1 MKEVKGYKA
10 FNKDKTNR
18 YGLPFTEGISYR
30 VGGDISFGN
39 TGNGFHMC
47 THLSDVFRYFDAIDD
62 DVVVAE
68 VIGRGDRR
76 KFNDEYEGY
85 YDMYAVR
92 ELYVSRF
99 MTREEVIAEMLTA
112 TEHDV
117 IKFIKTF
124 KMTGDEKIDFLYHF
138 RDKIKVVEHLLYYQ
152 YGYKK
157 VFQEHDGE
165 EQAMRIRLVN
175 KDGQDNR

>member
-18 YGLPFTEGISYR
+18 YGVPFAEGVAYKIDGN
-30 VGGDISFGN
+30 VSFGN
-39 TGNGFHMC
+39 SGNGFHMC

-62 DVVVAE
+62 EVLVAE
-68 VIGRGDRR
+68 VVGRGDRV

-85 YDMYAVR
+85 YDMYSVR
-92 ELYVSRF
+92 EIFIKRF
-99 MTREEVIAEMLTA
+99 MSREEVIAHMLNA

-117 IKFIKTF
+117 VKFIKTF
-124 KMTGDEKIDFLYHF
+124 KMTGDEKIDFLYKF
-138 RDKIKVVEHLLYYQ
+138 RNNVKVIEHLLYYQ

-165 EQAMRIRLVN
+165 EKAMRLRLVN
-175 KDGQDNR
+175 EDGQNNC